1 MVEREEALEELVVK
15 LDLVGNAL
23 SDIHLP
29 ANEGGARDDEATELE
44 LVASMEAPALR
55 TVLWSLLDGFAELEF
70 QKRMREACVRRK
82 DAEAA
87 AAAEK
92 HQKLEQHTADLR
104 RGFHERLSVLH
115 SERIEF
121 AQAVCSPVGK
131 KQGQLSALHAMNSD
145 LEVHSACLLY
155 ICLLGVS
162 SPLTP
167 ASLSPS
173 LAYSPLSHPL
183 LSGKAGQ
190 RERAPRSPG
199 GGGEEAGRH
208 GEQM

>member
-1 MVEREEALEELVVK
+1 VK

-155 ICLLGVS
+155 MFAGCQFTPHPRLSLSLPRLFTSRS
-162 SPLTP
+162 SPLIRKSWP
-167 ASLSPS
+167 ARKSAAKPW
-173 LAYSPLSHPL
+173 
-183 LSGKAGQ
+183 
-190 RERAPRSPG
+190 RWR
-199 GGGEEAGRH
+199 
-208 GEQM
+208 